1 MWFVKRCMETLSLSQ
16 MEQAAARSPQALVW
30 RNDDNGM
37 LWFKAKHKTMNKVEP
52 SIQGMYVHYKQLLRI
67 QICVLQCDKSW
78 TSWNVTHGLRKERRC
93 PTNETWKL
101 LCYLQRYK
109 KRILGSVRK
118 EKHDNTRLCRVIKR
132 HLTRKESTPT
142 CLCDKRCRWKG
153 LFDVMRNANMFL
165 WLIIKADGATYT
177 VFQSIFLLMYILCID
192 DWCNCMCRFMKK

>member
-1 MWFVKRCMETLSLSQ
+1 MYGDTFSLSDGTGRCK
-16 MEQAAARSPQALVW
+16 ESTSTSLKKRW
-30 RNDDNGM
+30 RWNVI
-37 LWFKAKHKTMNKVEP
+37 WFKAKHKTMNKVEP

-165 WLIIKADGATYT
+165 WLLIKADGATYT
-177 VFQSIFLLMYILCID
+177 VFQSIF
-192 DWCNCMCRFMKK
+192 F